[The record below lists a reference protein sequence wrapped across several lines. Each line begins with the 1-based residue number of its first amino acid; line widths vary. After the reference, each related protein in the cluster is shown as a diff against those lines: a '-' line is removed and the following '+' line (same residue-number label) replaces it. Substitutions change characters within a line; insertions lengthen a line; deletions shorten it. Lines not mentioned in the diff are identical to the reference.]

1 MTSCRHHSG
10 YLADD
15 EAGHTTYVARVQP
28 HKKPAFSETGQ
39 ASKLGHV
46 PHPPS
51 MYGPSSSSGLH
62 SHRRNSRGPRPFGS
76 FLDFL
81 VEGQVL
87 DSLQTVVEKATE
99 HMATMKTEAGV
110 PLVEVQDPVEV
121 PRGGRRVRARPSL
134 STVHRHRVRPS
145 LCIGNPNNYPSCS
158 SSMSD
163 SQSNFTAGWPGSHSR
178 DSDMGY
184 HGLGPLPPRRDKLLQ
199 EKSLKRLLRL
209 ENRGKSLGQSSS
221 QRGSL
226 LCDSMGSQSSSQ
238 WTPKQP
244 LSWFSG
250 LLGSSSGAPEASD
263 LGPAEQ
269 ELIFLKR
276 EFNKE
281 IKSLLS
287 QPTSFD
293 LPSYCSLRE
302 PHRTL
307 DFLAAHRLFPALQNV
322 VNQAADKL
330 SGARRQNG
338 CPLFPT
344 EWEPTTEP
352 NSEVTPGSEGTSLT
366 EGEAPYS
373 CSLPTRNSSIK
384 MVRRKSIKPKGGAKP
399 KEGGSPMS
407 STQGATRF
415 RLQSPSYKFVKK
427 KTLPSISSTMPQHSN
442 PWYEE
447 LVNYLMEQ
455 AVSLLICKY
464 KFERNLTKQLGFI
477 SFPITEALMDLL
489 LGFKKVKGSHI
500 RLSSKVNWSCLLKK
514 LEEGQRAQ
522 QVSKPVSRPT
532 SLRASQR
539 DTSQHSTSQRSATHR
554 GTAHPSTSP
563 HSPETP
569 STLPKPATVVDQE
582 AAAEPSLHT
591 ESLGPQLPTPQEKS
605 TAEEQEPTS
614 LSEPITGMGSNQYG
628 QAVDVEEGQRNEEEV
643 EEEEYEE
650 YEEEEEEEEEE
661 TVLETLSEAPYA
673 TPGTEFPAVPPAPQ
687 ECCPPTPAQLA
698 PANEEDLLYCQSEGP
713 GS

>member
-15 EAGHTTYVARVQP
+15 EAGHTTYLARVQP
-28 HKKPAFSETGQ
+28 HKKPAFPEMGQ

-51 MYGPSSSSGLH
+51 MYGPSGSSGLH
-62 SHRRNSRGPRPFGS
+62 SHRRNSKGPRPFGS

-99 HMATMKTEAGV
+99 RMATMKTEAGV

-134 STVHRHRVRPS
+134 STMHRHRVRPS

-163 SQSNFTAGWPGSHSR
+163 SHSNFTAGWPGSHSR

-209 ENRGKSLGQSSS
+209 ENRGKSLGQSS
-221 QRGSL
+221 QRDSL
-226 LCDSMGSQSSSQ
+226 LWDSMGSQSSSQ

-250 LLGSSSGAPEASD
+250 LLGSSSGTPEVSD
-263 LGPAEQ
+263 LGPTER

-293 LPSYCSLRE
+293 LPGYCSLRE

-307 DFLAAHRLFPALQNV
+307 DFLAEHRLFPALQNV

-338 CPLFPT
+338 CPLFPS

-352 NSEVTPGSEGTSLT
+352 NLEVMPGSEGASLT
-366 EGEAPYS
+366 EGEEPYS
-373 CSLPTRNSSIK
+373 YSLPTTTSSLK
-384 MVRRKSIKPKGGAKP
+384 MVHRKSIKSKGGGKP

-427 KTLPSISSTMPQHSN
+427 KTLPSISSTVPHLSN

-477 SFPITEALMDLL
+477 SKLMDLL

-514 LEEGQRAQ
+514 LEEAQQAQ
-522 QVSKPVSRPT
+522 QVSQPVSRPT

-539 DTSQHSTSQRSATHR
+539 DTSQRSTSQRSAAHR

-563 HSPETP
+563 HSPEAP

-582 AAAEPSLHT
+582 TAAEPSLHT
-591 ESLGPQLPTPQEKS
+591 ESLGSQLPTPQEKS

-614 LSEPITGMGSNQYG
+614 LLEPKLITGVGSNQHE
-628 QAVDVEEGQRNEEEV
+628 QAVDVEEGQSN
-643 EEEEYEE
+643 
-650 YEEEEEEEEEE
+650 EEEEEEEVKEEDEEE
-661 TVLETLSEAPYA
+661 D
-673 TPGTEFPAVPPAPQ
+673 
-687 ECCPPTPAQLA
+687 
-698 PANEEDLLYCQSEGP
+698 EE
-713 GS
+713 

>member
-15 EAGHTTYVARVQP
+15 EAGHTTYLARVQP
-28 HKKPAFSETGQ
+28 HKKPAFPEMGQ

-51 MYGPSSSSGLH
+51 MYGPSGSSGLH
-62 SHRRNSRGPRPFGS
+62 SHRRNSKGPRPFGS

-99 HMATMKTEAGV
+99 RMATMKTEAGV

-134 STVHRHRVRPS
+134 STMHRHRVRPS

-163 SQSNFTAGWPGSHSR
+163 SHSNFTAGWPGSHSR

-209 ENRGKSLGQSSS
+209 ENRGKSLGQSS
-221 QRGSL
+221 QRDSL
-226 LCDSMGSQSSSQ
+226 LWDSMGSQSSSQ

-250 LLGSSSGAPEASD
+250 LLGSSSGTPEVSD
-263 LGPAEQ
+263 LGPTER

-293 LPSYCSLRE
+293 LPGYCSLRE

-307 DFLAAHRLFPALQNV
+307 DFLAEHRLFPALQNV

-338 CPLFPT
+338 CPLFPS

-352 NSEVTPGSEGTSLT
+352 NLEVMPGSEGASLT
-366 EGEAPYS
+366 EGEEPYS
-373 CSLPTRNSSIK
+373 YSLPTTTSSLK
-384 MVRRKSIKPKGGAKP
+384 MVHRKSIKSKGGGKP

-415 RLQSPSYKFVKK
+415 RLQVTPTEESKVPLSPPRQEVPDQDPKVQRSPV
-427 KTLPSISSTMPQHSN
+427 P
-442 PWYEE
+442 
-447 LVNYLMEQ
+447 
-455 AVSLLICKY
+455 VS
-464 KFERNLTKQLGFI
+464 G
-477 SFPITEALMDLL
+477 P
-489 LGFKKVKGSHI
+489 
-500 RLSSKVNWSCLLKK
+500 LSSS
-514 LEEGQRAQ
+514 QRAQ
-522 QVSKPVSRPT
+522 PWQN
-532 SLRASQR
+532 
-539 DTSQHSTSQRSATHR
+539 
-554 GTAHPSTSP
+554 
-563 HSPETP
+563 
-569 STLPKPATVVDQE
+569 
-582 AAAEPSLHT
+582 LHIT
-591 ESLGPQLPTPQEKS
+591 LPTPKIEVEVPSSQNHLTEV
-605 TAEEQEPTS
+605 TAPLVPPDSLSSYHLPLFSSLTS
-614 LSEPITGMGSNQYG
+614 LIRKFSLSFSSLYPKKISRVEPGNLGTGLQGK
-628 QAVDVEEGQRNEEEV
+628 
-643 EEEEYEE
+643 
-650 YEEEEEEEEEE
+650 
-661 TVLETLSEAPYA
+661 
-673 TPGTEFPAVPPAPQ
+673 
-687 ECCPPTPAQLA
+687 
-698 PANEEDLLYCQSEGP
+698 GP
-713 GS
+713 FSHHS